1 MSLALTGILLPAGD
15 VLGQTLVHVAGQTA
29 GEIATAVV
37 VTGGGEAAVGA
48 AGTGLKH
55 AAGQLF
61 RRLQADH
68 ARRRAEQLTEI
79 FERELL
85 GVTSRRTC
93 SRCGTRGIGPVPRS
107 DRRRSG
113 LALLVAANA

>member
-1 MSLALTGILLPAGD
+1 MTGIFLPAGD

-68 ARRRAEQLTEI
+68 ARRRAEQLTAI
-79 FERELL
+79 FELELL
-85 GVTSRRTC
+85 G
-93 SRCGTRGIGPVPRS
+93 
-107 DRRRSG
+107 
-113 LALLVAANA
+113 ALLDELAQGAALAESPAFREATEAANHLRRLAAADHS